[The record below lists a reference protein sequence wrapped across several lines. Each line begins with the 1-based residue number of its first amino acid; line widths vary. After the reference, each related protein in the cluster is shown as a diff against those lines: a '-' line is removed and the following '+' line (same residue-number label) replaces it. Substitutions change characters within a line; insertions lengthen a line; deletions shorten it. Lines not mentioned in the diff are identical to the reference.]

1 MANVVVRYY
10 NIIRDVA
17 GRQEESLSLTD
28 GATTLDLLAFVSR
41 AHGDKIQRFLLAKEG
56 GKSPYLSL
64 FVNGK
69 RVEGAAVQQVLA
81 EGDVIMLLPA
91 IAGGDR

>member
-17 GRQEESLSLTD
+17 GRQEEALALVD
-28 GATTLDLLAFVSR
+28 GATVLDLLELVSR
-41 AHGDKIQRFLLAKEG
+41 GHGAKIERFLLTKEG
-56 GKSPYLSL
+56 GKSTYLSL

-69 RVEGAAVQQVLA
+69 RVEGASVGDALA
-81 EGDVIMLLPA
+81 DGDVIMLLPA
-91 IAGGDR
+91 IAGGHR